1 MNPFLGFWRDTRG
14 ASVKALGMTAGAIA
28 IAAVAAT
35 TLLDRASKNGLPTIA
50 FIDSKG
56 SSIVFG
62 GAPTAQTAAAGKA
75 AQPKFDQIDRTVTGS
90 INRITLDPCTGK
102 QK

>member
-14 ASVKALGMTAGAIA
+14 SSVKTLGLTAGAIA
-28 IAAVAAT
+28 IAAVATT
-35 TLLDRASKNGLPTIA
+35 TLLDHASKTGLPTIA

-56 SSIVFG
+56 SSIAFG
-62 GAPTAQTAAAGKA
+62 GVPTAQTAAAGKA